1 MPAWGEEVACS
12 LAGDTLTWNHKELE
26 TTKKVIFRLT
36 FPALVN
42 SIVTQK
48 LC

>member
-12 LAGDTLTWNHKELE
+12 LAGDTLTWNHRELK
-26 TTKKVIFRLT
+26 TTKKIILLT
-36 FPALVN
+36 FPSLVN